1 MKLWKRNVI
10 VGAVLMLVCAGIYL
24 NWRYGDGRAE
34 DLVSTL
40 NEEKLLDEAS
50 LVMSTQEQPAQ
61 AVAQQDAAQ
70 LSQDDYF
77 AKMLLSRQES
87 RDGAVQLLQETISY
101 AGEDEDISASAS
113 KLDQIVSTALSE
125 AQIESLIIAK
135 GYSDC
140 VAYMTDEGISVAVA
154 AAGEGLTDADV
165 ALLTDIITSQSGY
178 ELPQIRIIEVK

>member
-61 AVAQQDAAQ
+61 AVAQQDADQ

-77 AKMLLSRQES
+77 AKMRLSRQES

-101 AGEDEDISASAS
+101 AGEDEDISASAG
-113 KLDQIVSTALSE
+113 KLDQIDRATDQKSIADLTARINVETAGLE
-125 AQIESLIIAK
+125 AERIR
-135 GYSDC
+135 
-140 VAYMTDEGISVAVA
+140 VA
-154 AAGEGLTDADV
+154 ALERV
-165 ALLTDIITSQSGY
+165 ASENERLSRLQEEEATRKRFTVPSDWRKY
-178 ELPQIRIIEVK
+178 LE